1 MMPSLETPRTTPAL
15 RPEPTVDRAAIER
28 ACAHIAPTW
37 PLDRFIAVN
46 PLWEMTDRPF
56 PKVAAELAARS
67 GATMLMPRRWF
78 REQFSQGAF
87 TESHVRRALEASRAH
102 VTLPQVLAL
111 LDAEEPV
118 TTRRARVLDVA
129 DAEREH
135 PGMPTWRSFVTSHL
149 SQFCASYFDE
159 GQALFRPTTG
169 EGLYATWR
177 QHALDDQTPRLVMG
191 LSTFAEGVRLLPARA
206 DELIELAMSELYV
219 PLAEQEAYA
228 SSLLLDLNGWASWA
242 AYQRWTAR
250 LAGRDDATV
259 KDVLAL
265 QLAWEWLVLQSGGP
279 TRSAAWQRAMSRWPE
294 CEAHARDARRDDWV
308 LQRALELAW
317 QDRVAE
323 GLRARPSG
331 TVATPTVQAV
341 FCIDVRSEPF
351 RRALEAEGS
360 SVQTLGFAGF
370 FGLPVDYQPV
380 GATSATPQL
389 PGLLAPALRMTDTG
403 VTDPVARQRT
413 RRLARLGA
421 LDAFKSAA
429 ASAFAFVETTG
440 ASYAWAL
447 VSETLGLA
455 DETSSGA
462 GLSARESARRKP
474 RVTSTV
480 DGAPVTTERKVQLAA
495 GILRGMSLT
504 RRFARLVVLFG
515 HGGASRN
522 NAHAAG
528 LDCGACCGQTGET
541 NARAT
546 AALLNEPDVR
556 RGLRAQGLEVPD
568 ETVFLSGLHHT
579 TTDEVTLFEL
589 DEVPASHRDE
599 VDALTAMLRRAGHRT
614 RLERAPKLGV
624 SETDERR
631 LLQAVQQRSTDWA
644 QVRPEWALA
653 DNAGFVVG
661 PRTLSAHLR
670 LEGRSFLHEY
680 VAAEDEGFKVLE
692 GILTAPMVV
701 THWINLQYYAST
713 VDNLRYG
720 SGNKVLHNVVG
731 GHVGVFEGNG
741 GDLRIGLSKQ
751 SLHDGTKWVHTPR
764 RLSVFVAAPRE
775 AIDAILA
782 RHAKVRGLIEN
793 EWLFLLQVD
802 EASGE
807 VQVRSADGWAPLPR

>member
-1 MMPSLETPRTTPAL
+1 MTPSLETRRPVGSL
-15 RPEPTVDRAAIER
+15 QPEPLVDPAAIER
-28 ACAHIAPTW
+28 ACASIAPTW

-56 PKVAAELAARS
+56 PEVAAQLAARS

-78 REQFSQGAF
+78 REQFAQGVF
-87 TESHVRRALEASRAH
+87 TEAHVRRALEASH
-102 VTLPQVLAL
+102 LDLPVQRVLAL
-111 LDAEEPV
+111 LEADEPL
-118 TTRRARVLDVA
+118 TTRRARVLDLA
-129 DAEREH
+129 DAEREGRV
-135 PGMPTWRSFVTSHL
+135 PSWRSFVTSNL

-159 GQALFRPTTG
+159 GQALFRPAAG
-169 EGLYATWR
+169 DGLYATWR

-191 LSTFAEGVRLLPARA
+191 LALFTEGVRLLPSRA

-219 PLAEQEAYA
+219 PRADQEAYA

-242 AYQRWTAR
+242 AYRRWTAR

-265 QLAWEWLVLQSGGP
+265 QLAWEWLVFQAGGP
-279 TRSAAWQRAMSRWPE
+279 TRLAAWQRAMARWPE
-294 CEAHARDARRDDWV
+294 CDARSREAHRDDWV

-323 GLRARPSG
+323 GLRSG
-331 TVATPTVQAV
+331 ASASTATATAQAV

-351 RRALEAEGS
+351 RRALEAEGKG
-360 SVQTLGFAGF
+360 VQTLGFAGF
-370 FGLPVDYQPV
+370 FGLPVDYQPL

-403 VTDPVARQRT
+403 VSDTVARDRSE
-413 RRLARLGA
+413 RLSRLGA
-421 LDAFKSAA
+421 LDIFKGA
-429 ASAFAFVETTG
+429 ASSAFSFVESTG
-440 ASYAWAL
+440 ASYAWSL
-447 VSETLGLA
+447 VAETLGLA
-455 DETSSGA
+455 DDDSSNA
-462 GLSARESARRKP
+462 GLSAKTNAQRKP

-515 HGGASRN
+515 HGGHSRN

-528 LDCGACCGQTGET
+528 LDCGACCGQTGEA
-541 NARAT
+541 NARAA
-546 AALLNEPDVR
+546 AALLNEVEVR
-556 RGLRAQGLEVPD
+556 AGLRTLGLEVPD
-568 ETVFLSGLHHT
+568 ETVFLAGLHHT
-579 TTDEVTLFEL
+579 TTDEVSLFEL
-589 DEVPASHRDE
+589 DELPASHRAD
-599 VDALTAMLRRAGHRT
+599 VDALTAALQRAGHRT

-624 SETDERR
+624 AETDEQR
-631 LLQAVQQRSTDWA
+631 LLQAVRKRSSDWA

-653 DNAGFVVG
+653 DNAGFIVG
-661 PRTLSAHLR
+661 PRTLSASLR

-751 SLHDGTKWVHTPR
+751 SLHDGKKWVHTPQ
-764 RLSVFVAAPRE
+764 RLSVFVAAPRD

-782 RHAKVRGLIEN
+782 KHAKVRALVEN

-802 EASGE
+802 ETSRE
-807 VQVRSADGWAPLPR
+807 VQVRSAAGWARLPQ